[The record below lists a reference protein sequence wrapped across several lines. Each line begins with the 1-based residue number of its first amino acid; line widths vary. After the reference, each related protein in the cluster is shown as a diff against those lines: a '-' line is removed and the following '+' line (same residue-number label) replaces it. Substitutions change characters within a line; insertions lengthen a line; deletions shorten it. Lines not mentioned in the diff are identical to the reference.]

1 MKRYKLLFTFYLHS
15 YNIYM
20 KKCFPKPLPPHR
32 SVVLFLLA
40 FLFYIPFSSF
50 AQWYDPE
57 KVNKTAGD
65 IYATAYEE
73 AQAGNYQA
81 AIIKLGDA
89 LKAEPKFVDVYLS
102 RAGIYANLKNYQASV
117 KDFETAFKM
126 DSVYSNTYLLPYSIS
141 LAGIGN
147 FEQALQRVNL
157 FLITPGL
164 NPQSIKAGNY
174 RKKTYELGVSHA
186 KNLQQKN
193 APAYL
198 FAPHNMGENINSA
211 ALEYFPSL
219 TIDGSTMI
227 FTRRLN
233 NDEDF
238 YESNWINGA
247 WSKAQP
253 VAGKINTN
261 LNEGAQN
268 ISQDGEWLIFTGCNY
283 PEGEGSCDLYIAYKN
298 KNGSWS
304 EPENMGRTINTE
316 FWESSPSLSPDKKSL
331 YFASSRQGGY
341 GGKDIW
347 VTNRNPSGKWST
359 PINLGPT
366 VNTSADEGCP
376 FIHADNKTLY
386 FNSNGH
392 EGYGLTDLF
401 LSRKQDDDSWG
412 EPVNLGY
419 PINTIDDEGSLI
431 VAANGS
437 TAIYASDGGDT
448 KGGLDLYQF
457 ELRDDIRSE
466 KVLWVRGTVF
476 DKKTKAGL
484 PSTVELTDISSRK
497 LISKLQTDEDGN
509 YLVTLPAGKDYAFNV
524 NRKGYLFYS
533 DNFSLTSSHT
543 DSPMLVNIPL
553 QMIEAGAS
561 VVLKN
566 IFFDSKK
573 FELQPASTSELDQV
587 ILLMKEN
594 ANLRILISGYTDNV
608 GQAADNIQLSN
619 NRAKSVVAYLQKN
632 GVDIKRL
639 SAKGFGAASPMADN
653 KTEAGKALNRR
664 TELSIISN

>member
-1 MKRYKLLFTFYLHS
+1 
-15 YNIYM
+15 M
-20 KKCFPKPLPPHR
+20 KKRTSPLLRFHHTI
-32 SVVLFLLA
+32 
-40 FLFYIPFSSF
+40 FLFFVIFLSNHPLSTS

-57 KVNKTAGD
+57 KVNKKAGD

-73 AQAGNYQA
+73 ARAGNYSA

-102 RAGIYANLKNYQASV
+102 RAGIYADVKNYQASV
-117 KDFETAFKM
+117 NDFETAFKM

-147 FEQALQRVNL
+147 FEKALQTVNR
-157 FLITPGL
+157 FLNTPRL
-164 NPQSIKAGNY
+164 NAQSIKAGTY
-174 RKKTYELGVSHA
+174 RKKSYELGVTYA
-186 KNLQQKN
+186 KSLQEKQG
-193 APAYL
+193 PAYL
-198 FAPHNMGENINSA
+198 FAPRNAGANINSA

-219 TIDGSTMI
+219 TIDGSKMI
-227 FTRRLN
+227 FTRRVN

-238 YESNWINGA
+238 YESNWVNGA
-247 WSKAQP
+247 WSKAEP

-298 KNGSWS
+298 KNGQWT
-304 EPENMGRTINTE
+304 EPENMGRNINTE

-347 VTNRNPSGKWST
+347 VTNRNAAGKWSA
-359 PINLGPT
+359 PINLGAT
-366 VNTSADEGCP
+366 VNTASDEGCP

-392 EGYGLTDLF
+392 DGYGLTDLF
-401 LSRKQDDDSWG
+401 LARKQEDDTWG
-412 EPVNLGY
+412 NPVNLGY

-431 VAANGS
+431 VSANGS
-437 TAIYASDGGDT
+437 TAFYASDGGDT

-457 ELRDDIRSE
+457 ELREDIRSE
-466 KVLWVRGTVF
+466 KVLWVRGKVF
-476 DKKTKAGL
+476 DKKTKQGL
-484 PSTVELTDISSRK
+484 PSSVELTDIGSRK
-497 LISKLQTDEDGN
+497 LISRLQTDEDGN
-509 YLVTLPAGKDYAFNV
+509 YLVTLPAGKEYAFNV
-524 NRKGYLFYS
+524 NRRGYLFYS
-533 DNFSLTSSHT
+533 DNFSVKPNKA

-553 QMIEAGAS
+553 QVIEAGAS

-573 FELQPASTSELDQV
+573 FELQPASTTELDQM

-594 ANLRILISGYTDNV
+594 PNLKILISGHTDNV
-608 GQAADNIQLSN
+608 GQAADNILLSN
-619 NRAKSVVAYLQKN
+619 SRAKSVVAYLQKN
-632 GVDIKRL
+632 GIDSKRM
-639 SAKGFGAASPMADN
+639 SAKGFGASGPVADN
-653 KTEAGKALNRR
+653 SSEAGKALNRR
-664 TELSIISN
+664 TELGIISN